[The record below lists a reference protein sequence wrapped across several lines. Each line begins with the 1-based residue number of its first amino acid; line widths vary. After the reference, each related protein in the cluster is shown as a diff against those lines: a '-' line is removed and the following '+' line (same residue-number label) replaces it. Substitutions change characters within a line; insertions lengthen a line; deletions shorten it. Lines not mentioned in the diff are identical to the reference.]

1 VSEGGGREA
10 LAGKNARTQSRA
22 PPPAPPRCTTSA
34 RLRSPAVHD
43 CLLRPHTR
51 ACPFSGRLVYGLFER
66 DCRRYEEALPIAGSA
81 ICWNYGKRY
90 ILLAVATN

>member
-1 VSEGGGREA
+1 
-10 LAGKNARTQSRA
+10 
-22 PPPAPPRCTTSA
+22 
-34 RLRSPAVHD
+34 
-43 CLLRPHTR
+43 
-51 ACPFSGRLVYGLFER
+51 VYGLFER